1 MIKLKDIL
9 LNEWADEIVLQ
20 GDEDKTYATYRD
32 SDALPF
38 VISADLEII
47 DFGNPT
53 NTHAEMGHRREKG
66 GIQGRVWFKKKILS
80 FWEYPETMQKLN
92 TQVQLINNSEASA
105 KYEFKINPT
114 WVIDIPLTPKDISS
128 DAYLKYVPGFHS
140 ALIPIQA
147 YDPEILKSKAKIKL
161 IKKIKQRHKL
171 RESKTEPSAT
181 NYARAAIRDIFIQMT
196 TRSVSVENWKGF
208 KNFIIGNYGKKAYIE
223 AIKDLKKDGWLTIK
237 DGWYQWKK
245 EYGPVNA
252 VIEYTSPAY
261 SGMETLSIERPEQ
274 YLPKNLK
281 IKYKHPNDEPSY
293 DAYRNKKS

>member
-9 LNEWADEIVLQ
+9 LNEWADEINSSN
-20 GDEDKTYATYRD
+20 DKIAYWKD

-38 VISADLEII
+38 II
-47 DFGNPT
+47 TKDFLHMDYLAFGNPRE
-53 NTHAEMGHRREKG
+53 THAQMKHFRNESGLIMGRL
-66 GIQGRVWFKKKILS
+66 WMDKKIIS
-80 FWEYPETMQKLN
+80 FWEYPENKKSLN
-92 TQVQLINNSEASA
+92 IMINTINNSETA
-105 KYEFKINPT
+105 KNFGFKIDSS
-114 WVIDIPLTPKDISS
+114 WKIDIPVSPHDLTGTAYVYYRPDVISVLVPI
-128 DAYLKYVPGFHS
+128 DKFNVNMLKNS
-140 ALIPIQA
+140 KEKMKL
-147 YDPEILKSKAKIKL
+147 LKKYQLS
-161 IKKIKQRHKL
+161 
-171 RESKTEPSAT
+171 ESIEPSAT